1 MFMEKQWARDLLCSL
16 LSRFHKSLF
25 LYNKQKIKKIVW
37 GNKELEVRTKGKK
50 ENFFCILEKNQEYQN
65 FWTPDPPYFLH
76 HFALFNPSAKLI
88 KEALKLK
95 GSLNAIQSTRFS
107 ECLN

>member
-1 MFMEKQWARDLLCSL
+1 MEKQWARDLLCSL

-50 ENFFCILEKNQEYQN
+50 ENFFLYSGEESRVPK
-65 FWTPDPPYFLH
+65 FLDP
-76 HFALFNPSAKLI
+76 
-88 KEALKLK
+88 
-95 GSLNAIQSTRFS
+95 
-107 ECLN
+107 